1 MANPMLPVLTRLSG
15 LLALA
20 LSLLGLWFSYVLPV
34 RENGFAWVYLQ
45 VVVYIAFA
53 VPSLLLLAAS
63 LLGRN
68 RYLAWAVTLVLGLNA
83 LAFAVTPYLPRDM

>member
-1 MANPMLPVLTRLSG
+1 MKTPILTALTRASG

-20 LSLLGLWFSYVLPV
+20 LSLLGLWFSYLSPVL
-34 RENGFAWVYLQ
+34 ENGFAWVYLQ
-45 VVVYIAFA
+45 VVVYAVFA
-53 VPSLLLLAAS
+53 LPSLLLLAAS

>member
-1 MANPMLPVLTRLSG
+1 MASPIGTVLTRASG

-20 LSLLGLWFSYVLPV
+20 LSLLGLWFSYLLPV
-34 RENGFAWVYLQ
+34 LENGFAWVYLQ
-45 VVVYIAFA
+45 VIVYAAFA

-83 LAFAVTPYLPRDM
+83 LAFAVTPYLPREM

>member
-1 MANPMLPVLTRLSG
+1 MAPPIGTIFTRASG

-20 LSLLGLWFSYVLPV
+20 LSLLGLWFSYLLPIL
-34 RENGFAWVYLQ
+34 ENGFAWVYLQ

-53 VPSLLLLAAS
+53 VPALLLLAAS
-63 LLGRN
+63 LLVRN

>member
-1 MANPMLPVLTRLSG
+1 MASRIGNLLTRASG

-20 LSLLGLWFSYVLPV
+20 LTLLGLWFSYLLPV
-34 RENGFAWVYLQ
+34 LENGFAWVYLQ
-45 VVVYIAFA
+45 LVVYIAFA
-53 VPSLLLLAAS
+53 VPALLLLAAS

-83 LAFAVTPYLPRDM
+83 LAFAATPYLPRDM